1 LNAAIGGWNVGST
14 IFWRTGE
21 PFSVYNTRITGR
33 MFANNTYATRVL
45 ADYLGGGT
53 VCSGPGSNPAVSCL
67 PNTIFADYTAQSDF
81 GNTGRNFFRG
91 PGYFDMDFSL
101 FKDFRVTESGMTF
114 TLGASAYNVLNH
126 ANFANPTNSAT
137 SGLFGQILNTVT
149 QPNSPYGNFQGAAVS
164 GRVLQVMAK
173 FKF

>member
-1 LNAAIGGWNVGST
+1 
-14 IFWRTGE
+14 
-21 PFSVYNTRITGR
+21 
-33 MFANNTYATRVL
+33 
-45 ADYLGGGT
+45 
-53 VCSGPGSNPAVSCL
+53 
-67 PNTIFADYTAQSDF
+67 
-81 GNTGRNFFRG
+81 
-91 PGYFDMDFSL
+91 
-101 FKDFRVTESGMTF
+101 MTF